1 MGAIIGVLLVPAAQS
16 LFEAELITVERSI
29 EGLAPG
35 ELVGGAIGL
44 TTGLVI
50 AFLAKSVLFEFITF
64 AGPTGGYIAIVLYLV
79 ISLFAAY
86 LGARVGAKQR
96 VTLGRIGGVAAARAP
111 ATGIPKIID
120 TSVIIDGRI
129 LEIVEAGFLEGPLVL
144 PRFVLREL
152 QLIAD
157 SGDSLKR
164 TRGRRGLEVLTKL
177 QQAATLE
184 IVERDFDDIAQVDAK
199 LVRLARERGG
209 KLVTNDF
216 NLNRVAHV
224 EGVAVL
230 NINEL
235 ANAVKPVLLPGEE
248 LRVTV
253 IKEGKEPHQGV
264 GYLDDG
270 TMIVIENGRRL
281 IGETVEVS
289 VTSALQTMAGRMI
302 FARTKARMI
311 WGAVIVAA
319 GRGTRFGRPKQ
330 LVDLAGKPLVAW
342 SVKTFAAMP
351 EIVDLVV
358 VTEVEF
364 LDVMER
370 AVTPFAGT
378 LRLQVVHGGRPVR
391 TACGWASPRSLTTVR
406 GFLCT
411 TARGRWSAH
420 PRSAPAC
427 GWSGRAVRRCWPR
440 RSSTP
445 SRSSTRRAPS
455 RARSTARRCGPRR
468 RRSLPRRVIC
478 GACTPTPCA

>member
-1 MGAIIGVLLVPAAQS
+1 MARSSAAISPGARAAAALLRLVFAAIFGTTGFLLGREAYTHAISIHVASQFWQVVLLIVAPIAGALIGVLLVPAAQS
-16 LFEAELITVERSI
+16 LFESELITVERAI
-29 EGLAPG
+29 ERLAPG

-50 AFLAKSVLFEFITF
+50 AFLAKSVLFEFITV

-96 VTLGRIGGVAAARAP
+96 LMLGRFGTATPLTAPASGVA
-111 ATGIPKIID
+111 KIID
-120 TSVIIDGRI
+120 TSVVIDGRI
-129 LEIVEAGFLEGPLVL
+129 LDIVEAGFLEGPLVL

-177 QQAATLE
+177 QAAATLE
-184 IVERDFDDIAQVDAK
+184 IVERDFDDITAVDAK
-199 LVRLARERGG
+199 LVRLAQERGG
-209 KLVTNDF
+209 KLVTNDY

-248 LRVTV
+248 LRVAV
-253 IKEGKEPHQGV
+253 VKEGKEAHQGV

-281 IGETVEVS
+281 IGETVDVS

-302 FARTKARMI
+302 FARTKRI
-311 WGAVIVAA
+311 
-319 GRGTRFGRPKQ
+319 
-330 LVDLAGKPLVAW
+330 
-342 SVKTFAAMP
+342 
-351 EIVDLVV
+351 
-358 VTEVEF
+358 
-364 LDVMER
+364 
-370 AVTPFAGT
+370 
-378 LRLQVVHGGRPVR
+378 
-391 TACGWASPRSLTTVR
+391 
-406 GFLCT
+406 
-411 TARGRWSAH
+411 
-420 PRSAPAC
+420 
-427 GWSGRAVRRCWPR
+427 
-440 RSSTP
+440 
-445 SRSSTRRAPS
+445 
-455 RARSTARRCGPRR
+455 
-468 RRSLPRRVIC
+468 
-478 GACTPTPCA
+478 

>member
-1 MGAIIGVLLVPAAQS
+1 VVLLVGAPVIGAVIGVLLVPAAQA
-16 LFEAELITVERSI
+16 LFEAELVTVERAI
-29 EGLAPG
+29 ERLAPG

-64 AGPTGGYIAIVLYLV
+64 AGPTGGYIAILLYLV

-96 VTLGRIGGVAAARAP
+96 VAFSRLPGGATLARPGGG
-111 ATGIPKIID
+111 TPKIID

-199 LVRLARERGG
+199 LVRLAQERNG

-253 IKEGKEPHQGV
+253 IKEGKEAHQGV

-302 FARTKARMI
+302 FARTK
-311 WGAVIVAA
+311 
-319 GRGTRFGRPKQ
+319 
-330 LVDLAGKPLVAW
+330 
-342 SVKTFAAMP
+342 
-351 EIVDLVV
+351 
-358 VTEVEF
+358 
-364 LDVMER
+364 
-370 AVTPFAGT
+370 
-378 LRLQVVHGGRPVR
+378 
-391 TACGWASPRSLTTVR
+391 
-406 GFLCT
+406 
-411 TARGRWSAH
+411 
-420 PRSAPAC
+420 
-427 GWSGRAVRRCWPR
+427 
-440 RSSTP
+440 
-445 SRSSTRRAPS
+445 
-455 RARSTARRCGPRR
+455 
-468 RRSLPRRVIC
+468 RV
-478 GACTPTPCA
+478 

>member
-1 MGAIIGVLLVPAAQS
+1 MSVAPSLAVSSPGARAAAALLRLVFAAIFGTTGFLLGREAYTHALSIHVASQFWQVVLLIVAPIVGAVAGIFLVPAAQS
-16 LFEAELITVERSI
+16 LFEAELVTVERAI
-29 EGLAPG
+29 ERLAPG

-96 VTLGRIGGVAAARAP
+96 VTLGRLSAAAGIGVGPAPGGVA
-111 ATGIPKIID
+111 KIID

-177 QQAATLE
+177 QQVMTLE
-184 IVERDFDDIAQVDAK
+184 IVERDFEDISAVDAK
-199 LVRLARERGG
+199 LVRLAQERGG
-209 KLVTNDF
+209 KLVTNDY

-224 EGVAVL
+224 EGVTVL

-235 ANAVKPVLLPGEE
+235 ANAVKPVLLPGED

-253 IKEGKEPHQGV
+253 IKEGKEAHQGV

-281 IGETVEVS
+281 IGETVDVS

-302 FARTKARMI
+302 FARTK
-311 WGAVIVAA
+311 
-319 GRGTRFGRPKQ
+319 RG
-330 LVDLAGKPLVAW
+330 
-342 SVKTFAAMP
+342 
-351 EIVDLVV
+351 
-358 VTEVEF
+358 
-364 LDVMER
+364 
-370 AVTPFAGT
+370 
-378 LRLQVVHGGRPVR
+378 
-391 TACGWASPRSLTTVR
+391 
-406 GFLCT
+406 
-411 TARGRWSAH
+411 
-420 PRSAPAC
+420 
-427 GWSGRAVRRCWPR
+427 
-440 RSSTP
+440 
-445 SRSSTRRAPS
+445 
-455 RARSTARRCGPRR
+455 
-468 RRSLPRRVIC
+468 
-478 GACTPTPCA
+478 

>member
-1 MGAIIGVLLVPAAQS
+1 MHSSAGSNPGARAAAALLRLVFAAIFGTTGFLLGREAYTHAISIHVASQFWQVTLLIVAPIAGAVTGVFLVPAAQA
-16 LFEAELITVERSI
+16 LFEAELASVERSI
-29 EGLAPG
+29 ERLAPG

-96 VTLGRIGGVAAARAP
+96 VTLGGFARSAEPAHPGGVA
-111 ATGIPKIID
+111 KIID

-129 LEIVEAGFLEGPLVL
+129 LEIVQAGFLEGPLVL

-164 TRGRRGLEVLTKL
+164 TRGRRGLDVLTKL
-177 QQAATLE
+177 QQIATLE

-199 LVRLARERGG
+199 LVRLAQERGG

-248 LRVTV
+248 LRVAV

-281 IGETVEVS
+281 IGETVDVS

-302 FARTKARMI
+302 FARTK
-311 WGAVIVAA
+311 
-319 GRGTRFGRPKQ
+319 
-330 LVDLAGKPLVAW
+330 
-342 SVKTFAAMP
+342 
-351 EIVDLVV
+351 
-358 VTEVEF
+358 
-364 LDVMER
+364 R
-370 AVTPFAGT
+370 A
-378 LRLQVVHGGRPVR
+378 
-391 TACGWASPRSLTTVR
+391 
-406 GFLCT
+406 
-411 TARGRWSAH
+411 
-420 PRSAPAC
+420 
-427 GWSGRAVRRCWPR
+427 
-440 RSSTP
+440 
-445 SRSSTRRAPS
+445 
-455 RARSTARRCGPRR
+455 
-468 RRSLPRRVIC
+468 
-478 GACTPTPCA
+478 